1 MLHVDKAVNEETV
14 CMSCASKYDKAEMQ
28 ALAGKCLCGVSCVET
43 GKCMDR
49 NMCEIER
56 AVGGNILFIKD
67 DGFTFSCP
75 YKVAFGF
82 SHFCSC
88 PVRSLLFKQG
98 ARRADA
104 SCGSAEKPSPT

>member
-1 MLHVDKAVNEETV
+1 MLDTYNASNGEAVFMTCGSWVDKDQL
-14 CMSCASKYDKAEMQ
+14 K
-28 ALAGKCLCGVSCVET
+28 ALAVKCPSGLSCLET
-43 GKCMDR
+43 GKCVDR
-49 NMCEIER
+49 CMCKIER

-88 PVRSLLFKQG
+88 PVRSLIFKHENRTQT
-98 ARRADA
+98 DKEA
-104 SCGSAEKPSPT
+104 SASPIPG

>member
-1 MLHVDKAVNEETV
+1 
-14 CMSCASKYDKAEMQ
+14 MSSAMKIDRAEMR
-28 ALAGKCLCGVSCVET
+28 ALAKKCLCDVSCLET

-49 NMCEIER
+49 DMCEIER
-56 AVGGNILFIKD
+56 AVGGSILFIKD

-88 PVRSLLFKQG
+88 PVRARLFNAEQMPKLG
-98 ARRADA
+98 R
-104 SCGSAEKPSPT
+104 SCPSAT